1 MYQRILVPVDGSPTS
16 KRGLGE
22 AIDLAKLNGARLR
35 LIHVL
40 DLFVFAMGAEGA
52 YVGDAFTQLRQAGE
66 EILAAARAQVEAAG
80 VGVETVLRET
90 TAGRVSD
97 LIVEEAAQW
106 QAELIVMGTHG
117 RRGVSRLALGSD
129 AEAVARTAPVPLLLV
144 RNTST

>member
-22 AIDLAKLNGARLR
+22 AIDLAKLTGARLR

-52 YVGDAFTQLRQAGE
+52 YMGDAFTRLRQAGE
-66 EILAAARAQVEAAG
+66 ETLAAARAQVEASG

-90 TAGRVSD
+90 TAGRISD
-97 LIVEEAAQW
+97 LVVEEATQW
-106 QAELIVMGTHG
+106 KAELIVMGTHG

-144 RNTST
+144 RNAST

>member
-22 AIDLAKLNGARLR
+22 AIALAKLTGARLR

-40 DLFVFAMGAEGA
+40 DLFVFAMGGEGA
-52 YVGDAFTQLRQAGE
+52 YLGDAFSQLRKAGE

-90 TAGRVSD
+90 AAGRVSD
-97 LIVEEAAQW
+97 LVVEDAIEWRAQ
-106 QAELIVMGTHG
+106 LIVMGTHG

-129 AEAVARTAPVPLLLV
+129 AEAVARMAPVPLLLV
-144 RNTST
+144 RDAPA